1 MNNFLETPE
10 KQALVIKIDDRYFSK
25 FGKKGQVQTAWSLA
39 GAEVFMNSLT
49 PVLNKLDEK
58 GKKYT
63 VERVEI
69 VERLECYTA
78 KDVFKLRYRLERMAA
93 NSQFYDLTLCFRKAK
108 RNIVEETA
116 ITTMQMM
123 KAEQSILK
131 RTAVKID
138 KYIAYSEYELLPSD
152 CLELRLFNYKKCK
165 GGVAVS
171 CSYKD

>member
-10 KQALVIKIDDRYFSK
+10 KQALVIKIDGRYFSK
-25 FGKKGQVQTAWSLA
+25 FSKKGQVQTAWSLA
-39 GAEVFMNSLT
+39 GAEVFLNSLKS
-49 PVLNKLDEK
+49 VLNKLDEK

-69 VERLECYTA
+69 AERLECYTA

-93 NSQFYDLTLCFRKAK
+93 NTQFYDLTLCFRKAK
-108 RNIVEETA
+108 RNIVEETV

-131 RTAVKID
+131 STALKID
-138 KYIAYSEYELLPSD
+138 KYIACLEYELLPLD
-152 CLELRLFNYKKCK
+152 CLELRLFNYKKRK
-165 GGVAVS
+165 GGVALS
-171 CSYKD
+171 CSCGD